1 VLFIPPPPTYSVDNA
16 VENLWKLI
24 ELPTG
29 FDALEGE
36 ERLSTPTSGK

>member
-1 VLFIPPPPTYSVDNA
+1 VDNA
-16 VENLWKLI
+16 VDNLWKLI

-36 ERLSTPTSGK
+36 ERLSTPPNRK